1 MTYTEISALCEQL
14 SRNEKLRLTQLLIMQ
29 VMREEDIQKSQSC
42 IQLQNELSG
51 IWKDS
56 STSEDIIDYVVKRL
70 LKLKPT
76 KKASLINSIVAMFQF
91 QGGISEPDVEQ
102 IISVL
107 QKLKYINIDINN
119 KVTYR

>member
-1 MTYTEISALCEQL
+1 MTSTEISALCEQL
-14 SRNEKLRLTQLLIMQ
+14 PRNEKLRLAQLLIMQ

-42 IQLQNELSG
+42 IQPQNELSG

-56 STSEDIIDYVVKRL
+56 NTSEDIIDYVVKRL

-91 QGGISEPDVEQ
+91 QGGISEPDVER

-107 QKLKYINIDINN
+107 QKLKYIHIDISN